1 MVRVPWTTA
10 GAAEGPVV
18 VMASEF
24 RLTTVRH
31 APIFL
36 FDALRI
42 RRRALAADGALGM
55 ALEAR
60 PFQRTFRTLSA
71 WRDRAA
77 LDAFVRTAPHRASM
91 VRHRT
96 AMGAS
101 RFVFWTTDQLPVR
114 WTDAVQRLG
123 ADTPGRGAAAPGP
136 VERTT
141 S

>member
-1 MVRVPWTTA
+1 MVHVPWTTVT
-10 GAAEGPVV
+10 AAEGPAV

-24 RLTTVRH
+24 RLTTLRH
-31 APIFL
+31 VPIFL
-36 FDALRI
+36 LDALQI
-42 RRRALAADGALGM
+42 RRRALTADGHLGM

-91 VRHRT
+91 VRHRK
-96 AMGAS
+96 AMAAS
-101 RFVFWTTDQLPVR
+101 RFTFWTTDDLPVS
-114 WTDAVQRLG
+114 WTDAVERL
-123 ADTPGRGAAAPGP
+123 AAATP
-136 VERTT
+136 

>member
-1 MVRVPWTTA
+1 MVRVPWTSA
-10 GAAEGPVV
+10 GAAEGPAV

-24 RLTTVRH
+24 RLTTLRH
-31 APIFL
+31 VPIFL
-36 FDALRI
+36 LDALRI

-60 PFQRTFRTLSA
+60 PVRRTFRTLSA

-91 VRHRT
+91 SRHRE
-96 AMGAS
+96 AMAAS
-101 RFVFWTTDQLPVR
+101 RFTFWTTEELPVS
-114 WTDAVQRLG
+114 WTDAVERLA
-123 ADTPGRGAAAPGP
+123 ADLP
-136 VERTT
+136 